1 MKSPFFYQSKK
12 YQEEA
17 ITRGRQAKTRNE
29 QEFKLVCLQYKILP
43 DELERL
49 I

>member
-12 YQEEA
+12 YQKEA
-17 ITRGRQAKTRNE
+17 IKRGQRAKKRNE

-43 DELERL
+43 DELEQL